1 MKDGNSPQENVV
13 RFPEGGKA
21 KEKSWQAQGTDDPL
35 ESLLNEFEE
44 ISRELEKELDDQTF
58 EGVVEKSVPVAR
70 ALESLPMVTTAKLLP
85 EDILAR
91 QFTKSREFQ
100 ARMEL
105 LSEVNKRIKY
115 YLDEIEMFI
124 PKNNS

>member
-44 ISRELEKELDDQTF
+44 ISKELEDQSF

-70 ALESLPMVTTAKLLP
+70 ALESLPAVTTAKLLP

-115 YLDEIEMFI
+115 YLDEIEMFL
-124 PKNNS
+124 PKNNT

>member
-21 KEKSWQAQGTDDPL
+21 KGSQIHITGTDDPL

-44 ISRELEKELDDQTF
+44 ISRELENEPL
-58 EGVVEKSVPVAR
+58 EGLVGPSIPVTK
-70 ALESLPMVTTAKLLP
+70 ALESLPTVTTDKLLP

-91 QFTKSREFQ
+91 QFSKSREFQ
-100 ARMEL
+100 ARIEL
-105 LSEVNKRIKY
+105 LHEVNKRIKY
-115 YLDEIEMFI
+115 YLDEVEMFL
-124 PKNNS
+124 PKNNKK